1 MAKWSL
7 DGNMDAMLANIAQ
20 SDMLHVCSGQPANY
34 AGIAAVQLAS
44 VALTAGAGNGDYTL
58 ANGDTSGRK
67 LTVAAQ
73 TAVSITASGTATHI
87 ALSDGS
93 ATLYYVTT
101 CTSQALTSGGTV
113 DVPAWDIEVADP
125 A

>member
-1 MAKWSL
+1 MGKAASDGFIDGGL
-7 DGNMDAMLANIAQ
+7 DAIDGSTALN
-20 SDMLHVCSGQPANY
+20 VCTAEPT
-34 AGIAAVQLAS
+34 S
-44 VALTAGAGNGDYTL
+44 VAECDSLSLIPAHTLAGGDFAK

-73 TAVSITASGTATHI
+73 NSLSIDASGTATHVAI
-87 ALSDGS
+87 NDGVDF
-93 ATLYYVTT
+93 YVTT

-113 DVPAWDIEVADP
+113 SVGAWDIEIADP